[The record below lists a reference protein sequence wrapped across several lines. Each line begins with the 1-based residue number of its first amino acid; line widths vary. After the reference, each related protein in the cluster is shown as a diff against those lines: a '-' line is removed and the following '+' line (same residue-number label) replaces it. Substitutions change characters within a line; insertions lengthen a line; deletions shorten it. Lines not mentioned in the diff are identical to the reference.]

1 MPAALNLRSNKEIT
15 MDTFIRKSMGMAGA
29 VVAAASML
37 SGCAA
42 PGAGYVP
49 PPLGATW
56 TMAQRSTGSYGSGE
70 ARVES
75 TRGEMVWEGRTVV
88 AFKSPQGTILADPAL
103 GAWVALLAPD
113 GKLVA
118 RYEPPHG
125 FEWPLTVGKE
135 WKSQYK
141 MINAAGGS
149 VPVTSTCKV
158 ESHENIAIQAGTFK
172 TFRLACSNSLG
183 QNDTIW
189 FAPDAGLFVKTSLRR
204 AANHPAGVGT
214 RETELVAQTFGR

>member
-1 MPAALNLRSNKEIT
+1 MH
-15 MDTFIRKSMGMAGA
+15 TFIRRSMGMAGA
-29 VVAAASML
+29 VVAAASLL

-42 PGAGYVP
+42 PGAGYLP

-75 TRGEMVWEGRTVV
+75 TRGEMMWDGRMVIT
-88 AFKSPQGTILADPAL
+88 FKTPQGTLLADPAL
-103 GAWVALLAPD
+103 GAWVAILSPD
-113 GKLVA
+113 GKLVT

-135 WKSQYK
+135 WTSQYK
-141 MINAAGGS
+141 MINATGAS
-149 VPVTSTCKV
+149 VGVTSTCKV
-158 ESHENIAIQAGTFK
+158 ADREDIAIQAGTFK
-172 TFRLACSNSLG
+172 TFRLVCSNSLG

-189 FAPDAGLFVKTSLRR
+189 FAPDAGLFVKTILRR
-204 AANHPAGVGT
+204 AANHPAGTGT
-214 RETELVAQTFGR
+214 RETELVARTFSR